1 MPRIE
6 TTKTLTKA
14 NLGLAA
20 YFDPIKEIESATVA
34 KAVGLS
40 EKFMPRLIMPYHN
53 CIVLFTHGHDS
64 IFKISP
70 NPLDFCGRCQ
80 IPNLIGECNIAS
92 KAERVIRRKSRML
105 QR

>member
-6 TTKTLTKA
+6 TTQTLTKA

-20 YFDPIKEIESATVA
+20 YLDPIKEIEAATVA

-40 EKFMPRLIMPYHN
+40 ETFMPRLIRPYHK
-53 CIVLFTHGHDS
+53 CVEIFKHGHAS
-64 IFKISP
+64 IYKINP
-70 NPLDFCGRCQ
+70 NPLDFCGSCQ
-80 IPNLIGECNIAS
+80 IPKLIGECNIAS
-92 KAERVIRRKSRML
+92 KAERVMRRKSRMS